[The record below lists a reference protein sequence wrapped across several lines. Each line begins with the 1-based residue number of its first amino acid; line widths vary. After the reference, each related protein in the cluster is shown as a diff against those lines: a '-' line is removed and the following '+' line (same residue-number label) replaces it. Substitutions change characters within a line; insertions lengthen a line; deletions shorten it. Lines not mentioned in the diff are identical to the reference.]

1 MKLSVNKDNLVPLF
15 IFLVSLHWLLHPV
28 HREVVKVDV
37 LTLLPI
43 FGEKHKFCVSYR
55 FFTGGLYQTEEFPFY
70 SKFAKGF
77 TITSC

>member
-1 MKLSVNKDNLVPLF
+1 MMSSVNKDNLVPLF
-15 IFLVSLHWLLHPV
+15 ISRFIALAVTCSTQ
-28 HREVVKVDV
+28 RRVKVDV

-43 FGEKHKFCVSYR
+43 FGEKHKFYVSYR